1 MKTGKITAKL
11 RDAVPVCLMVN
22 GKEVKRYKNIELPDE
37 LKEVEMTDFHFNVH
51 MDGKITFEIHYE
63 EGALPEVF
71 PEARTRVSRA
81 AKAAAKAAAQEST
94 EVMAVEA
101 AEPETEA
108 APEDNPQDGEIPA
121 KAPSRPAT
129 EGNEPEGIKAAYNVT
144 GVRRKQ
150 LMTAVGDFIGTKPE
164 YLRAPTYAFAD
175 SHPPVLLIGILF
187 DGSHIKLNLAIID
200 CNQCQWQGLRRDK
213 SPIDTDFVYDVCQS
227 SRA

>member
-22 GKEVKRYKNIELPDE
+22 GEEVKRYKNIELPDM

-63 EGALPEVF
+63 EGTLPEVF
-71 PEARTRVSRA
+71 PEAHTRVSRM
-81 AKAAAKAAAQEST
+81 AKAASQESA
-94 EVMAVEA
+94 EVMAVETT
-101 AEPETEA
+101 EPETEA

>member
-22 GKEVKRYKNIELPDE
+22 GEEVKRYKNIGLPDE

-81 AKAAAKAAAQEST
+81 AKAAAKATAQEST

-101 AEPETEA
+101 AEPKIEA
-108 APEDNPQDGEIPA
+108 TPQESPQTDEIPA
-121 KAPSRPAT
+121 EDPGEPT
-129 EGNEPEGIKAAYNVT
+129 TVGNEPEGIEAAYNVT
-144 GVRRKQ
+144 GVRRKE
-150 LMTAVGDFIGTKPE
+150 LVAAVGDFIGAKPE

-175 SHPPVLLIGILF
+175 SHPPV
-187 DGSHIKLNLAIID
+187 
-200 CNQCQWQGLRRDK
+200 
-213 SPIDTDFVYDVCQS
+213 
-227 SRA
+227 

>member
-22 GKEVKRYKNIELPDE
+22 GEEVKRYKNIELPDE

-51 MDGKITFEIHYE
+51 MDGKITSEIHYE

-71 PEARTRVSRA
+71 PEARTRISRA

-101 AEPETEA
+101 AEPEIEA
-108 APEDNPQDGEIPA
+108 ALEESPQDVEIPV
-121 KAPSRPAT
+121 KDPGEPAT
-129 EGNEPEGIKAAYNVT
+129 EESGPESIEVAYNVT

-150 LMTAVGDFIGTKPE
+150 LVVAVSEFTNIEPE
-164 YLRAPTYAFAD
+164 YKAAPSFAYEIGD
-175 SHPPVLLIGILF
+175 YIVDKEGTLIGPENPAL
-187 DGSHIKLNLAIID
+187 IKSLKE
-200 CNQCQWQGLRRDK
+200 QG
-213 SPIDTDFVYDVCQS
+213 FF
-227 SRA
+227 AAE

>member
-51 MDGKITFEIHYE
+51 MDGQITFEIHYE
-63 EGALPEVF
+63 EGTLPEVF
-71 PEARTRVSRA
+71 PEAHTRVSRM
-81 AKAAAKAAAQEST
+81 AKAASQESA
-94 EVMAVEA
+94 EVMAVETT
-101 AEPETEA
+101 EPETEA

-164 YLRAPTYAFAD
+164 YLRAPTYAFAVGSYNID
-175 SHPPVLLIGILF
+175 REGTLTGPENPALIESL
-187 DGSHIKLNLAIID
+187 KE
-200 CNQCQWQGLRRDK
+200 QGF
-213 SPIDTDFVYDVCQS
+213 I
-227 SRA
+227 AAE

>member
-11 RDAVPVCLMVN
+11 RDAVPACLMVN

-63 EGALPEVF
+63 EGTLPEVF
-71 PEARTRVSRA
+71 PEAHTRVSRM
-81 AKAAAKAAAQEST
+81 AKAASQESA
-94 EVMAVEA
+94 EVMAVETT
-101 AEPETEA
+101 EPETEA

-121 KAPSRPAT
+121 KDPSRPAT

-150 LMTAVGDFIGTKPE
+150 LGTAVGDFIGAKPE
-164 YLRAPTYAFAD
+164 YLRAPTYAFAVGSYNID
-175 SHPPVLLIGILF
+175 KEGTLTGPENPALIESL
-187 DGSHIKLNLAIID
+187 KE
-200 CNQCQWQGLRRDK
+200 QGF
-213 SPIDTDFVYDVCQS
+213 I
-227 SRA
+227 AAE

>member
-63 EGALPEVF
+63 EGTLPEVF
-71 PEARTRVSRA
+71 PEAHTRVSRM
-81 AKAAAKAAAQEST
+81 AKAASQESA
-94 EVMAVEA
+94 EVMAVETT
-101 AEPETEA
+101 EPETEA

-121 KAPSRPAT
+121 KDPSRPAT

-150 LMTAVGDFIGTKPE
+150 LMTAVGDFIGAKPE
-164 YLRAPTYAFAD
+164 YLRAPTYASAD
-175 SHPPVLLIGILF
+175 SHALHELSHLSNLVYGI
-187 DGSHIKLNLAIID
+187 
-200 CNQCQWQGLRRDK
+200 QM
-213 SPIDTDFVYDVCQS
+213 
-227 SRA
+227 

>member
-1 MKTGKITAKL
+1 MIMKTGKITAKL

-63 EGALPEVF
+63 EGTLPEVF
-71 PEARTRVSRA
+71 PEAHTRVSRM
-81 AKAAAKAAAQEST
+81 AKAASQESA
-94 EVMAVEA
+94 EVMAVETT
-101 AEPETEA
+101 EPETEA

-121 KAPSRPAT
+121 KDPSRPAT

-150 LMTAVGDFIGTKPE
+150 LVTAVGDFIGAKPE
-164 YLRAPTYAFAD
+164 YLRAPTYASAD
-175 SHPPVLLIGILF
+175 SHALHELSHLSNLVYGI
-187 DGSHIKLNLAIID
+187 
-200 CNQCQWQGLRRDK
+200 QM
-213 SPIDTDFVYDVCQS
+213 
-227 SRA
+227 